1 MDRSMS
7 DYRLEDEVR
16 IPAAALHALAAA
28 ADRGGEPVAA
38 AVRVAGRAAGEE
50 ITRRIARLISLSDLD
65 TNDFW
70 SAVNAETG
78 ARGLG
83 TFEWERGI
91 GGYAEIVARGAP
103 DLPEGERASTG
114 ERGTPFTEGL
124 IEGLL
129 GSAAEEPVGVVRA
142 PLDGGEGMRF
152 VIGSPTALR
161 HVRLRLQAGATLDQA
176 LEGI

>member
-1 MDRSMS
+1 MS
-7 DYRLEDEVR
+7 DYRLDDEVR
-16 IPAAALHALAAA
+16 IPASALRSLAGA
-28 ADRGGEPVAA
+28 ADRSGEPVAT
-38 AVRVAGRAAGEE
+38 AVRDAGRATGQE
-50 ITRRIARLISLSDLD
+50 ITQRIAGAVPLSDLD

-91 GGYAEIVARGAP
+91 GGHAEILVRGSPDRGPDIDAAP
-103 DLPEGERASTG
+103 TDGGA
-114 ERGTPFTEGL
+114 PFTEGL

-129 GSAAEEPVGVVRA
+129 GTAAEEPVAVVHV
-142 PLDGGEGMRF
+142 PPDGGEGIRF
-152 VIGSPTALR
+152 IIGSPVALR
-161 HVRLRLQAGATLDQA
+161 HVQLRLRGGLNLEQA

>member
-1 MDRSMS
+1 MS
-7 DYRLEDEVR
+7 EYRLEDEVR
-16 IPAAALHALAAA
+16 IPAPALHTLAAA

-38 AVRVAGRAAGEE
+38 AVRDAGRAAGEE
-50 ITRRIARLISLSDLD
+50 ITRRIARVISLSDLD

-91 GGYAEIVARGAP
+91 GGYAEVVAHGAP
-103 DLPEGERASTG
+103 DLGEGGRTPAG
-114 ERGTPFTEGL
+114 DRGTPFTEGL

-129 GSAAEEPVGVVRA
+129 GSAAEESVGVVRA
-142 PLDGGEGMRF
+142 PLDGGEGIRF
-152 VIGSPTALR
+152 VVGSPTALR
-161 HVRLRLQAGATLDQA
+161 HVRLRLQAGANLEQA

>member
-1 MDRSMS
+1 MS

-16 IPAAALHALAAA
+16 IPAPALHALAAA

-38 AVRVAGRAAGEE
+38 AARDAGRAAGEE
-50 ITRRIARLISLSDLD
+50 ITHRVARDISLSDLD
-65 TNDFW
+65 MKDFW

-83 TFEWERGI
+83 TYVWERGI

-103 DLPEGERASTG
+103 DLPEGGRAQAG

-129 GSAAEEPVGVVRA
+129 GSVAEESVGVVRA
-142 PLDGGEGMRF
+142 PPDGGEGIRF